1 MPGSHAPPW
10 ASHGAIAWII
20 SECSTSFLTSF
31 VLLFSHLTQSLSVW
45 LTVKIKGWED
55 NGTLHSNQV
64 IKKYLDHRYMHTG
77 KCFYMNNHVIFF
89 HVWKHWSKMLL
100 SYDTT
105 RTFNLCVCMI
115 YYLLLLYFCVPL
127 KSILPQL
134 RYSKQ
139 SFLHSITCCYASL
152 QIWTAQWPV
161 CVYLPVSAQKV
172 CGNSSN
178 ADKFFILAETFLTFT
193 LYGQSLMC
201 SSLN

>member
-1 MPGSHAPPW
+1 MELFTPTRLSESIKTIDTYIPVNVLT
-10 ASHGAIAWII
+10 WII
-20 SECSTSFLTSF
+20 MSF
-31 VLLFSHLTQSLSVW
+31 
-45 LTVKIKGWED
+45 
-55 NGTLHSNQV
+55 
-64 IKKYLDHRYMHTG
+64 
-77 KCFYMNNHVIFF
+77 FF

-139 SFLHSITCCYASL
+139 SFLHSVTCCYGSL
-152 QIWTAQWPV
+152 QIWTAKWMVCAYLVLRWPA
-161 CVYLPVSAQKV
+161 SAQKV

-178 ADKFFILAETFLTFT
+178 ADRFFISAETLLTST
-193 LYGQSLMC
+193 LYGQTLMC
-201 SSLN
+201 SSLI